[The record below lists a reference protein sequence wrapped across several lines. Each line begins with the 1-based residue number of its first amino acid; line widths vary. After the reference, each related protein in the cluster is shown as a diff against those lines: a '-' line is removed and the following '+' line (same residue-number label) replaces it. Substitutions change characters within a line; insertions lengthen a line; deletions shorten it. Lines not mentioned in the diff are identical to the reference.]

1 MKIFI
6 VCAGWAYE
14 GFRIISI
21 HSDKKSAIYSKNK
34 TEETGRFDYV
44 FIDEDHK
51 LNPPNVRDHR
61 AGPSDPSKAKPSDVA
76 GSGASTCWADAQSAG
91 ETP

>member
-51 LNPPNVRDHR
+51 LNPPNVKVDR
-61 AGPSDPSKAKPSDVA
+61 AGEQTK
-76 GSGASTCWADAQSAG
+76 G
-91 ETP
+91 EQK